1 MALLRQTGAWLLIAA
16 ILLFFP
22 CGGMHIK
29 RDAEG
34 TWLNIG
40 PLQWLGAAALLVGI
54 LLTLVGAFA
63 GNQPKASEATEKEN
77 SA

>member
-1 MALLRQTGAWLLIAA
+1 MKLIRRTGAWLLVAA
-16 ILLFFP
+16 CLLFFP
-22 CGGMHIK
+22 CGGMTIK

-40 PLQWLGAAALLVGI
+40 PLQWIGAAVLLLGI

-63 GNQPKASEATEKEN
+63 GKEPKIPEAATKET
-77 SA
+77 SV